1 MTIVALAC
9 FAVQK
14 TVNAPEVES
23 AIRRLRL
30 AKVIDVS
37 ISNDS
42 SETNQRFSYK
52 LKNGTARVRSED
64 NGTAWAD
71 LESGIVRGQSK
82 DGRRVRWKVTEA
94 GSVFAAAGYF
104 QVGLDMLLRAVGPF
118 SAETPSWSKAKNR
131 VFTKSYVIDDVD
143 NEAEI
148 ELGDNGLPAKISWSV
163 SVYSDDN
170 VVTSTTTE
178 KYTWRNVTPLPQ
190 QKKTSVQQ

>member
-1 MTIVALAC
+1 MSMMALAC

-30 AKVIDVS
+30 AKVVDVS
-37 ISNDS
+37 VSNVS
-42 SETNQRFSYK
+42 FQTNQRFSYQ

-64 NGTAWAD
+64 GGTAWAD

-82 DGRRVRWKVTEA
+82 DGRRVRWTLTEA
-94 GSVFAAAGYF
+94 GSVFAGAGYF

-118 SAETPSWSKAKNR
+118 SAETPSWSKVNNK
-131 VFTKSYVIDDVD
+131 VFTKTYVLDGFE
-143 NEAEI
+143 NKAEI
-148 ELGDNGLPAKISWSV
+148 ELADNGLPARISWGISA
-163 SVYSDDN
+163 SSDGN
-170 VVTSTTTE
+170 VATNTITD

-190 QKKTSVQQ
+190 RKKTSVQR